1 MFSPILIVL
10 CHPTT
15 ACRNVCHGH
24 FTSLEL
30 SKNKSSNANGHVC
43 WFIDRPCHWRCCKT
57 SCWLLTFCILVMKH
71 VWSWIRLVY
80 MALVYILYLH
90 PRYQTSTIKPSPL
103 KKKLCRLSFGEHWS
117 TTYVSW
123 CWRIFLLH
131 CLLRFRAAPRD
142 TSSAPRG
149 TFARRGCTICW
160 TVWAFTPYCMNKH
173 IWVFPKLMVPQNGW
187 FRMENPIK
195 TDDLGVPLFLETPI
209 LIVLSTS
216 PPTSLIPPSHIK
228 TNCQR
233 FFLRCNRHFAL
244 MVAHLILKT
253 LPWNSVL
260 WMVL

>member
-103 KKKLCRLSFGEHWS
+103 KKNYAG
-117 TTYVSW
+117 Y
-123 CWRIFLLH
+123 LLENIG
-131 CLLRFRAAPRD
+131 LQ
-142 TSSAPRG
+142 
-149 TFARRGCTICW
+149 
-160 TVWAFTPYCMNKH
+160 
-173 IWVFPKLMVPQNGW
+173 LMS
-187 FRMENPIK
+187 
-195 TDDLGVPLFLETPI
+195 LGVGASSFCTACCVFALLPETHRRRPGER
-209 LIVLSTS
+209 LRGVVVLSAELSGHS
-216 PPTSLIPPSHIK
+216 PPTVW
-228 TNCQR
+228 TNIFGCFQ
-233 FFLRCNRHFAL
+233 N
-244 MVAHLILKT
+244 
-253 LPWNSVL
+253 
-260 WMVL
+260 